1 MKTCK
6 HSSNLISRNL
16 KSEIVKCEECN
27 MELGKVTDMEWMEF
41 SPEVIIMTAIR
52 RELK

>member
-6 HSSNLISRNL
+6 HSSNLISRNM
-16 KSEIVKCEECN
+16 KSEIVKCVDCDK
-27 MELGKVTDMEWMEF
+27 ELGKVSDMEWMEF

-52 RELK
+52 RGLK